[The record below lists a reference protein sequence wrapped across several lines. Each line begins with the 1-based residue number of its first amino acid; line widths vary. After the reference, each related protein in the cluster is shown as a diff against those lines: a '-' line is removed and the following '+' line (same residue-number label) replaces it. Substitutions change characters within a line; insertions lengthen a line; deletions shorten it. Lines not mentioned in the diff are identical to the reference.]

1 MLGASL
7 EDSDVEGQT
16 EESVSEIISEVPG
29 GPTMGPTELLLLL
42 LGLLLWFSS
51 TLLCAG
57 CSERVEVHTERRGVI
72 YSPSWPLNYPAG
84 LNCSWH
90 IQGGQGEVITISFR
104 NFDVAESGSCLGD
117 WLLLTPTKSGESR
130 LCGSMLPPPFISTRG
145 RVWLY
150 FHSQANSSGQAQGF
164 RLSYIRGH
172 LGQSSCQSDEF
183 LCGNGKCLPRSWKC
197 NGQDECGDATDERSC
212 SPPPTEARPGLC
224 PFGSLPCTEAQSTRC
239 LPAALR
245 CNGARDCPDGT
256 DERGCPDTTCG
267 KRLGN
272 FYGSFA
278 SPDFFRANR
287 SVAAEL
293 RCSWS
298 LDTQDP
304 KPIVLQLDLQL
315 GPRDSLHVYDGL
327 LQRAEHLL
335 QVLSYHNNR
344 RPALLESSR
353 GQMSVLYMAQ
363 PRSPGHG
370 FNATYQVKGYCFPGE
385 RPCGSDQGCYSE
397 RQRCDGYWHCPSG
410 RDEEACPTCPDGQ
423 FPCEGGTGV
432 CYPASERCNN
442 QKRCPDGSDEK
453 NCYDCQP
460 GNFHC
465 GTNLC
470 IFETWRCDG
479 QEDCLDGS
487 DERDCLAAV
496 PRKVITA
503 ALIGSLVCS
512 LLLVIALGCALKL
525 HSLRN
530 REYRAFETQMT
541 RMEAEF
547 VQREAPPSYGQLIAQ
562 GLIPPVED
570 FPVYNPTQ
578 ASVLQNLRLAMRRQI
593 RRHSTRR
600 STSSSSRRRLGHLWS
615 RLFHSAGRTRG
626 NAPLLDSPGPT
637 QIALGLHSYR
647 TVQGSRARCRSGAG
661 LGEEVD
667 VVLGMRG
674 SCCSA
679 TMDLQSCSPE
689 SPASPLSSQ
698 SADSPEEEL
707 SPMSRGSSRAPQS
720 ELPTPVQSDSS
731 AHSGPPHT
739 SQEASVPPCHTRPS
753 RKLVLELAVN
763 LKGVSLRRYSPLGPL
778 SPISPP
784 VFPSSSQTPTTTHHH
799 PWGLEVTSPSEPSSS
814 SVKAED
820 SNSHFTVEVPSRE
833 IRSRDERR
841 REGKGK
847 FCRFSRTFSDE
858 GGDSG
863 RETTPC

>member
-1 MLGASL
+1 MFAVTVRQFL
-7 EDSDVEGQT
+7 
-16 EESVSEIISEVPG
+16 
-29 GPTMGPTELLLLL
+29 
-42 LGLLLWFSS
+42 SS
-51 TLLCAG
+51 A
-57 CSERVEVHTERRGVI
+57 
-72 YSPSWPLNYPAG
+72 
-84 LNCSWH
+84 
-90 IQGGQGEVITISFR
+90 
-104 NFDVAESGSCLGD
+104 
-117 WLLLTPTKSGESR
+117 
-130 LCGSMLPPPFISTRG
+130 
-145 RVWLY
+145 
-150 FHSQANSSGQAQGF
+150 
-164 RLSYIRGH
+164 GH

-212 SPPPTEARPGLC
+212 SPAPTETQPGLC
-224 PFGSLPCTEAQSTRC
+224 PFGSLSCTEAQSTRC

-245 CNGARDCPDGT
+245 CNGVRDCPDGT
-256 DERGCPDTTCG
+256 DELGCPDTTCG

-272 FYGSFA
+272 FFGSFA

-287 SVAAEL
+287 SAAAEL
-293 RCSWS
+293 RCSWL

-363 PRSPGHG
+363 PHSPGHG
-370 FNATYQVKGYCFPGE
+370 FNATYQVLQSGRIYMFCPLPSVRSFNFFICQSKHFSQQSGSCRQCVFFQRRAQDVPSLSRQCRVFPPPFKVKGYCFPGE

-410 RDEEACPTCPDGQ
+410 RDEEACPTCPDGE

-525 HSLRN
+525 HSLRS
-530 REYRAFETQMT
+530 REYR
-541 RMEAEF
+541 
-547 VQREAPPSYGQLIAQ
+547 
-562 GLIPPVED
+562 
-570 FPVYNPTQ
+570 
-578 ASVLQNLRLAMRRQI
+578 
-593 RRHSTRR
+593 
-600 STSSSSRRRLGHLWS
+600 
-615 RLFHSAGRTRG
+615 
-626 NAPLLDSPGPT
+626 
-637 QIALGLHSYR
+637 
-647 TVQGSRARCRSGAG
+647 
-661 LGEEVD
+661 
-667 VVLGMRG
+667 
-674 SCCSA
+674 
-679 TMDLQSCSPE
+679 
-689 SPASPLSSQ
+689 
-698 SADSPEEEL
+698 
-707 SPMSRGSSRAPQS
+707 
-720 ELPTPVQSDSS
+720 
-731 AHSGPPHT
+731 
-739 SQEASVPPCHTRPS
+739 
-753 RKLVLELAVN
+753 
-763 LKGVSLRRYSPLGPL
+763 
-778 SPISPP
+778 
-784 VFPSSSQTPTTTHHH
+784 
-799 PWGLEVTSPSEPSSS
+799 
-814 SVKAED
+814 
-820 SNSHFTVEVPSRE
+820 
-833 IRSRDERR
+833 
-841 REGKGK
+841 
-847 FCRFSRTFSDE
+847 
-858 GGDSG
+858 
-863 RETTPC
+863 

>member
-1 MLGASL
+1 
-7 EDSDVEGQT
+7 
-16 EESVSEIISEVPG
+16 
-29 GPTMGPTELLLLL
+29 MGPTEPPLLLLL
-42 LGLLLWFSS
+42 PLGLLWFRSA
-51 TLLCAG
+51 LLCAAG
-57 CSERVEVHTERRGVI
+57 CGEQVEVHTERRGVI
-72 YSPSWPLNYPAG
+72 YSPAWPLNYPPG
-84 LNCSWH
+84 VNCSWH

-104 NFDVAESGSCLGD
+104 NFDVAESGRCLGD
-117 WLLLTPTKSGESR
+117 WLLLTPSWSGESR
-130 LCGSMLPPPFISTRG
+130 LCGSVLPHPYISTRG

-183 LCGNGKCLPRSWKC
+183 LCGNGKCLPRSWMC

-212 SPPPTEARPGLC
+212 SPPPTEAQRGLC
-224 PFGSLPCTEAQSTRC
+224 PFGSLPCTEGQSTRC

-278 SPDFFRANR
+278 SPDFFHANR
-287 SVAAEL
+287 SAATEL

-315 GPRDSLHVYDGL
+315 GPGDSLHVYDGL

-353 GQMSVLYMAQ
+353 GQMSVLYVAQ
-363 PRSPGHG
+363 PHSPGHG

-410 RDEEACPTCPDGQ
+410 RDEEACPMCPDGE

-525 HSLRN
+525 HSLRS

-541 RMEAEF
+541 RMEADF

-562 GLIPPVED
+562 GLIPPVDD

-600 STSSSSRRRLGHLWS
+600 STSSSSSSSSSRRRLGHLWS
-615 RLFHSAGRTRG
+615 RLLHRARG
-626 NAPLLDSPGPT
+626 HAPLLDPPGPT
-637 QIALGLHSYR
+637 QITLGLHSYR
-647 TVQGSRARCRSGAG
+647 TVGAQGPQRGASSEAG
-661 LGEEVD
+661 LRDDVD
-667 VVLGMRG
+667 VDGLPG

-679 TMDLQSCSPE
+679 TMDLQSFTPE
-689 SPASPLSSQ
+689 SPASPLSFQ
-698 SADSPEEEL
+698 SVDSPEEL
-707 SPMSRGSSRAPQS
+707 SPVSRESSRAAQS
-720 ELPTPVQSDSS
+720 GPPTPGDPS
-731 AHSGPPHT
+731 AHSGLPLT
-739 SQEASVPPCHTRPS
+739 RQEASVPPCHRRAS

-784 VFPSSSQTPTTTHHH
+784 MLPSSSRT
-799 PWGLEVTSPSEPSSS
+799 PSSQPHPQGS
-814 SVKAED
+814 EVPSPTGLLSCD
-820 SNSHFTVEVPSRE
+820 SHFTVDVPSRE
-833 IRSRDERR
+833 IRSRDER
-841 REGKGK
+841 ESEAK
-847 FCRFSRTFSDE
+847 SRLSRNLSDE
-858 GGDSG
+858 G
-863 RETTPC
+863 

>member
-1 MLGASL
+1 M
-7 EDSDVEGQT
+7 
-16 EESVSEIISEVPG
+16 VP
-29 GPTMGPTELLLLL
+29 PLPPPPPPPLLLL
-42 LGLLLWFSS
+42 LGLLWLRCAP
-51 TLLCAG
+51 LCAG
-57 CSERVEVHTERRGVI
+57 CSEQVEVHAERRGVI
-72 YSPSWPLNYPAG
+72 YSPSWPLNYPPG
-84 LNCSWH
+84 LNCSWR
-90 IQGGQGEVITISFR
+90 IQGSPGEVVTISFR
-104 NFDVAESGSCLGD
+104 NFDVAESGRCVGD
-117 WLLLTPTKSGESR
+117 WLLLTPSWSGESR
-130 LCGSMLPPPFISTRG
+130 LCGSVLPPPFISTRG

-150 FHSQANSSGQAQGF
+150 FHSQANSTGQAQGF

-197 NGQDECGDATDERSC
+197 NGQDECGDATDERGC
-212 SPPPTEARPGLC
+212 SPPPTESSPGLC
-224 PFGSLPCTEAQSTRC
+224 SAGSLPCTEAQTTRC

-245 CNGARDCPDGT
+245 CNRAWDCPDGS
-256 DERGCPDTTCG
+256 DERGCPDTACG

-278 SPDFFRANR
+278 SPDFFHANQGAG
-287 SVAAEL
+287 SEL
-293 RCSWS
+293 RCSWL
-298 LDTQDP
+298 LDTQDT

-315 GPRDSLHVYDGL
+315 GPGDLLHVYDGL
-327 LQRAEHLL
+327 LQRAELLL
-335 QVLSYHNNR
+335 QVLSHHNNR

-363 PRSPGHG
+363 PHSPGHG

-385 RPCGSDQGCYSE
+385 HPCGSDQGCYSE
-397 RQRCDGYWHCPSG
+397 LQRCDGYWHCPSG
-410 RDEEACPTCPDGQ
+410 RDEEACAMCPDGE
-423 FPCEGGTGV
+423 FPCEGATGA

-453 NCYDCQP
+453 NCHDCQP

-487 DERDCLAAV
+487 DERDCLATV

-525 HSLRN
+525 HSLRS

-593 RRHSTRR
+593 RRHSSRR
-600 STSSSSRRRLGHLWS
+600 SASSSSRRRLGHLWS
-615 RLFHSAGRTRG
+615 RLLHGRGRGRGHSA
-626 NAPLLDSPGPT
+626 LLDSTGPT
-637 QIALGLHSYR
+637 PIILGLHSYQ
-647 TVQGSRARCRSGAG
+647 TVSEQAESGGAASGAG
-661 LGEEVD
+661 LQNEAEE
-667 VVLGMRG
+667 
-674 SCCSA
+674 A
-679 TMDLQSCSPE
+679 DLQSSSCGSASADLQACTPE
-689 SPASPLSSQ
+689 SPASPLSLCS
-698 SADSPEEEL
+698 DSVESLDQEEL
-707 SPMSRGSSRAPQS
+707 SPVGGGGVQS
-720 ELPTPVQSDSS
+720 EPSSPQPASTPT
-731 AHSGPPHT
+731 
-739 SQEASVPPCHTRPS
+739 CHPRPS
-753 RKLVLELAVN
+753 KKLVLELAVN
-763 LKGVSLRRYSPLGPL
+763 LKGVSLRHYSPLGPL
-778 SPISPP
+778 SPVSPP
-784 VFPSSSQTPTTTHHH
+784 VFASSSQMHSEIS
-799 PWGLEVTSPSEPSSS
+799 EVVSPAEPLSS

-820 SNSHFTVEVPSRE
+820 GDRYFAADVQSRE
-833 IRSRDERR
+833 MSSRDEKK
-841 REGKGK
+841 REGT
-847 FCRFSRTFSDE
+847 S
-858 GGDSG
+858 
-863 RETTPC
+863 

>member
-1 MLGASL
+1 
-7 EDSDVEGQT
+7 
-16 EESVSEIISEVPG
+16 
-29 GPTMGPTELLLLL
+29 MGPTQPPPPPPPPPPLLLLL
-42 LGLLLWFSS
+42 PLIGLLWCRCVP
-51 TLLCAG
+51 LCAAA
-57 CSERVEVHTERRGVI
+57 CTEQVEVHTERRGVL
-72 YSPSWPLNYPAG
+72 YSPAWPLNYPPG

-90 IQGGQGEVITISFR
+90 IQGSPGEVITISFR
-104 NFDVAESGSCLGD
+104 NFDLMESGGCSAD
-117 WLLLTPTKSGESR
+117 WLLMTPTRSGESR
-130 LCGSMLPPPFISTRG
+130 LCGSVLPPPFISTRG

-150 FHSQANSSGQAQGF
+150 FHSGSNSAGQAQGF

-197 NGQDECGDATDERSC
+197 NGQDECGDATDEHGC
-212 SPPPTEARPGLC
+212 FPLPTEPLPSLC
-224 PFGSLPCTEAQSTRC
+224 PPGSLPCTEAQTTRC

-245 CNGARDCPDGT
+245 CNGDRDCRDGS
-256 DERGCPDTTCG
+256 DELRCPDTTCG

-278 SPDFFRANR
+278 SPDFFHADR
-287 SVAAEL
+287 SSVTEL
-293 RCSWS
+293 RCSWL

-315 GPRDSLHVYDGL
+315 GPGDSLHVYDGL

-335 QVLSYHNNR
+335 QVLSHHNNR

-363 PRSPGHG
+363 PHSPGRG

-385 RPCGSDQGCYSE
+385 HPCGSEQGCYSDH
-397 RQRCDGYWHCPSG
+397 QRCDGYWHCPSG
-410 RDEEACPTCPDGQ
+410 RDEEACAVCPDGE
-423 FPCEGGTGV
+423 FPCEGGGGGGGA
-432 CYPASERCNN
+432 CYAASERCNN

-570 FPVYNPTQ
+570 FPAYNPTQ
-578 ASVLQNLRLAMRRQI
+578 ASMLQNLRLAMRRQI
-593 RRHSTRR
+593 RRHSARR
-600 STSSSSRRRLGHLWS
+600 FSSSSSRRRLGQLWS
-615 RLFHSAGRTRG
+615 RLFRPAGRAR
-626 NAPLLDSPGPT
+626 AHAALLDPAEPAQVT
-637 QIALGLHSYR
+637 LGLHSYH
-647 TVQGSRARCRSGAG
+647 TVREEGPLGAARDAAEDG
-661 LGEEVD
+661 
-667 VVLGMRG
+667 G
-674 SCCSA
+674 SCSA
-679 TMDLQSCSPE
+679 AVDLQASVPE
-689 SPASPLSSQ
+689 SPASPLSPHSVN
-698 SADSPEEEL
+698 SSDSEAP
-707 SPMSRGSSRAPQS
+707 SPIGGVPRSDPAAPQA
-720 ELPTPVQSDSS
+720 T
-731 AHSGPPHT
+731 A
-739 SQEASVPPCHTRPS
+739 APPCRRRPS
-753 RKLVLELAVN
+753 KKLVLELAIN
-763 LKGVSLRRYSPLGPL
+763 LKGVSLKRYSPVGPF
-778 SPISPP
+778 SPVSPP
-784 VFPSSSQTPTTTHHH
+784 ALESSFLTQSERRH
-799 PWGLEVTSPSEPSSS
+799 PLGSAVTSPSEIVPPL
-814 SVKAED
+814 
-820 SNSHFTVEVPSRE
+820 VEGEEFDGDFSGDVPSE
-833 IRSRDERR
+833 ERSEVN
-841 REGKGK
+841 
-847 FCRFSRTFSDE
+847 
-858 GGDSG
+858 GDGAS
-863 RETTPC
+863 

>member
-1 MLGASL
+1 M
-7 EDSDVEGQT
+7 
-16 EESVSEIISEVPG
+16 
-29 GPTMGPTELLLLL
+29 ELLVRV
-42 LGLLLWFSS
+42 LWFRSA
-51 TLLCAG
+51 LLCAAA
-57 CSERVEVHTERRGVI
+57 CSGRVEVHTERRGAI
-72 YSPSWPLNYPAG
+72 YSPSWPINYPPG
-84 LNCSWH
+84 VNCSWN
-90 IQGGQGEVITISFR
+90 IQGSQGEVITISFR
-104 NFDVAESGSCLGD
+104 NFDVEESGGCSGD
-117 WLLLTPTKSGESR
+117 RLLLTPTWYGESR

-197 NGQDECGDATDERSC
+197 NGLDECGDATDEHGC
-212 SPPPTEARPGLC
+212 SPPPTEARPGIC
-224 PFGSLPCTEAQSTRC
+224 PPGTLSCTQAQSTRC
-239 LPAALR
+239 LPPTLR

-256 DERGCPDTTCG
+256 DELGCPDTTCG

-287 SVAAEL
+287 SAGAEL
-293 RCSWS
+293 QCSWL

-304 KPIVLQLDLQL
+304 KPIVLQLDMQL
-315 GPRDSLHVYDGL
+315 GPGDSLHVYDGL
-327 LQRAEHLL
+327 VQRAEHLL
-335 QVLSYHNNR
+335 QALSHHNNR

-353 GQMSVLYMAQ
+353 GQMSVLYLAQ

-385 RPCGSDQGCYSE
+385 RPCGGEQGCYSE

-410 RDEEACPTCPDGQ
+410 RDEEACPTCPDGEY
-423 FPCEGGTGV
+423 PCEGGTGA
-432 CYPASERCNN
+432 CYPGSERCNN

-512 LLLVIALGCALKL
+512 LLLVIALGCAFKL
-525 HSLRN
+525 YSLRS

-541 RMEAEF
+541 RLEAEF

-578 ASVLQNLRLAMRRQI
+578 ASVLQNLRSAMRRQI
-593 RRHSTRR
+593 RRHSSRR
-600 STSSSSRRRLGHLWS
+600 SSSSSRRRLGRLWS
-615 RLFHSAGRTRG
+615 RLFHRG
-626 NAPLLDSPGPT
+626 ARARGHAPLLDPPGPT
-637 QIALGLHSYR
+637 QITLGLHSYH
-647 TVQGSRARCRSGAG
+647 TVEEQGPGAG
-661 LGEEVD
+661 VC
-667 VVLGMRG
+667 VAGMPLVTG
-674 SCCSA
+674 
-679 TMDLQSCSPE
+679 SCSPAAMDLEAPHAE
-689 SPASPLSSQ
+689 SPPSPLSSQ
-698 SADSPEEEL
+698 TASPEEEDL
-707 SPMSRGSSRAPQS
+707 LDGSPHSHVSRAPQS
-720 ELPTPVQSDSS
+720 GPPTPGQSNSL
-731 AHSGPPHT
+731 APGRPPT
-739 SQEASVPPCHTRPS
+739 FQDGLTPPYCRRAS
-753 RKLVLELAVN
+753 RKLVLDLAVN
-763 LKGVSLRRYSPLGPL
+763 LRGVALRHYSPLGPL

-784 VFPSSSQTPTTTHHH
+784 VAPSGSQTHRTQPRTQ
-799 PWGLEVTSPSEPSSS
+799 GREGTSPTEPSSS
-814 SVKAED
+814 SARADD
-820 SNSHFTVEVPSRE
+820 SESRHNLEVSNRE
-833 IRSRDERR
+833 ER
-841 REGKGK
+841 
-847 FCRFSRTFSDE
+847 
-858 GGDSG
+858 GGEEQG
-863 RETTPC
+863 GGVMQEQR

>member
-1 MLGASL
+1 
-7 EDSDVEGQT
+7 
-16 EESVSEIISEVPG
+16 
-29 GPTMGPTELLLLL
+29 
-42 LGLLLWFSS
+42 
-51 TLLCAG
+51 
-57 CSERVEVHTERRGVI
+57 
-72 YSPSWPLNYPAG
+72 
-84 LNCSWH
+84 
-90 IQGGQGEVITISFR
+90 
-104 NFDVAESGSCLGD
+104 
-117 WLLLTPTKSGESR
+117 
-130 LCGSMLPPPFISTRG
+130 
-145 RVWLY
+145 
-150 FHSQANSSGQAQGF
+150 
-164 RLSYIRGH
+164 
-172 LGQSSCQSDEF
+172 
-183 LCGNGKCLPRSWKC
+183 
-197 NGQDECGDATDERSC
+197 
-212 SPPPTEARPGLC
+212 
-224 PFGSLPCTEAQSTRC
+224 
-239 LPAALR
+239 
-245 CNGARDCPDGT
+245 
-256 DERGCPDTTCG
+256 
-267 KRLGN
+267 
-272 FYGSFA
+272 
-278 SPDFFRANR
+278 
-287 SVAAEL
+287 
-293 RCSWS
+293 
-298 LDTQDP
+298 
-304 KPIVLQLDLQL
+304 
-315 GPRDSLHVYDGL
+315 
-327 LQRAEHLL
+327 
-335 QVLSYHNNR
+335 
-344 RPALLESSR
+344 
-353 GQMSVLYMAQ
+353 MSVLYMAQ
-363 PRSPGHG
+363 PHSPGHG

-410 RDEEACPTCPDGQ
+410 RDEEACPMCPDGE

-525 HSLRN
+525 HSLRS

-600 STSSSSRRRLGHLWS
+600 STSSSSRRRLGHLWN
-615 RLFHSAGRTRG
+615 RLFHSGGRARG
-626 NAPLLDSPGPT
+626 HAPLLDPPGPT
-637 QIALGLHSYR
+637 QITLGLHSYR
-647 TVQGSRARCRSGAG
+647 TVGEQGPQDRSGAG
-661 LGEEVD
+661 LGDEVD
-667 VVLGMRG
+667 VVGMPG

-679 TMDLQSCSPE
+679 TVDLQSCTSE
-689 SPASPLSSQ
+689 SPASPLSFQSVDSQ
-698 SADSPEEEL
+698 EEEEL
-707 SPMSRGSSRAPQS
+707 SPVSRDSSRAPHS
-720 ELPTPVQSDSS
+720 EPATPCQSDSS
-731 AHSGPPHT
+731 THCRLPLTP
-739 SQEASVPPCHTRPS
+739 QEASAPPCHRRAS

-763 LKGVSLRRYSPLGPL
+763 LKGVTLRRYSPLGPL

-784 VFPSSSQTPTTTHHH
+784 VFPSNSQTPSTQPH
-799 PWGLEVTSPSEPSSS
+799 PQGSEVTSPTDPLSC

-820 SNSHFTVEVPSRE
+820 SDSHFSVDVPSRE
-833 IRSRDERR
+833 IRSRDERKSEAKSR
-841 REGKGK
+841 I
-847 FCRFSRTFSDE
+847 CSFSRALSDE

-863 RETTPC
+863 RETPC

>member
-1 MLGASL
+1 
-7 EDSDVEGQT
+7 
-16 EESVSEIISEVPG
+16 
-29 GPTMGPTELLLLL
+29 MGPREPPLPLLLLPL
-42 LGLLLWFSS
+42 IGLLWCRCAP
-51 TLLCAG
+51 LCAAA
-57 CSERVEVHTERRGVI
+57 CAEQVEVHTERRGVL
-72 YSPSWPLNYPAG
+72 YSPSWPLNYPPG
-84 LNCSWH
+84 LNCSWR
-90 IQGGQGEVITISFR
+90 IQGSPGEVITISFR
-104 NFDVAESGSCLGD
+104 NFDLMESGGCLGD
-117 WLLLTPTKSGESR
+117 WLLLTPTWSGESR
-130 LCGSMLPPPFISTRG
+130 LCGSVLPSPFISTRG

-150 FHSQANSSGQAQGF
+150 FHSGTNSSGQAQGF

-197 NGQDECGDATDERSC
+197 NGQDECGDATDEHSC
-212 SPPPTEARPGLC
+212 SPPPTEPLPSLC
-224 PFGSLPCTEAQSTRC
+224 PLGSLPCTEAQTTRC
-239 LPAALR
+239 LPASLR
-245 CNGARDCPDGT
+245 CNGDRDCRDGS
-256 DERGCPDTTCG
+256 DELHCPDTTCG

-278 SPDFFRANR
+278 SPDFFHADRR
-287 SVAAEL
+287 PVTEL
-293 RCSWS
+293 RCSWL

-304 KPIVLQLDLQL
+304 KPIMLQLDLQL
-315 GPRDSLHVYDGL
+315 GPEDSLHVYDGL

-335 QVLSYHNNR
+335 QVLSHHNNR

-363 PRSPGHG
+363 PHSPGRG

-385 RPCGSDQGCYSE
+385 HPCGSEQGCYSDH
-397 RQRCDGYWHCPSG
+397 QRCDGYWHCPSG
-410 RDEEACPTCPDGQ
+410 RDEEACAMCPDGE
-423 FPCEGGTGV
+423 FPCEGGTGA
-432 CYPASERCNN
+432 CYAASERCNN

-570 FPVYNPTQ
+570 FPAYNPTQ
-578 ASVLQNLRLAMRRQI
+578 ASMLQNLRLAMRRQI

-600 STSSSSRRRLGHLWS
+600 SSSSSSRRRVGALWS
-615 RLFHSAGRTRG
+615 RLLRSAGRARG
-626 NAPLLDSPGPT
+626 HAALLDPAEPAQVT
-637 QIALGLHSYR
+637 LGLHSYH
-647 TVQGSRARCRSGAG
+647 TVREEGSPGGAMSGAHVREDA
-661 LGEEVD
+661 EE
-667 VVLGMRG
+667 GG
-674 SCCSA
+674 FPSSYSSA
-679 TMDLQSCSPE
+679 VADLQASAPE
-689 SPASPLSSQ
+689 SPASPLSLLSVN
-698 SADSPEEEL
+698 SSDPEEL
-707 SPMSRGSSRAPQS
+707 SPVSSSGA
-720 ELPTPVQSDSS
+720 EVAQSDPPTLQAAS
-731 AHSGPPHT
+731 APPR
-739 SQEASVPPCHTRPS
+739 RPS
-753 RKLVLELAVN
+753 KKLVLELAVN
-763 LKGVSLRRYSPLGPL
+763 LKGVSLKRYSPLGPF
-778 SPISPP
+778 SPASPP
-784 VFPSSSQTPTTTHHH
+784 ALARSFLMQSAQFH
-799 PWGLEVTSPSEPSSS
+799 PQGSEVTSPSEPISPL
-814 SVKAED
+814 AEGEERD
-820 SNSHFTVEVPSRE
+820 SHFPMDVPTE
-833 IRSRDERR
+833 ERSSGDEKNT
-841 REGKGK
+841 EGA
-847 FCRFSRTFSDE
+847 S
-858 GGDSG
+858 
-863 RETTPC
+863 

>member
-1 MLGASL
+1 MERIGFLAFNRYIKIQLASA
-7 EDSDVEGQT
+7 
-16 EESVSEIISEVPG
+16 
-29 GPTMGPTELLLLL
+29 LLP
-42 LGLLLWFSS
+42 FSF
-51 TLLCAG
+51 CYPAG
-57 CSERVEVHTERRGVI
+57 CSERMEVHTERRGVI
-72 YSPSWPLNYPAG
+72 YSPSWPFNYPAG
-84 LNCSWH
+84 VNCSWH

-104 NFDVAESGSCLGD
+104 NFDLAESGSCSGD
-117 WLLLTPTKSGESR
+117 WLLLTPTWNRESR
-130 LCGSMLPPPFISTRG
+130 LCGSMLPPPIISTRG
-145 RVWLY
+145 RVWLF
-150 FHSQANSSGQAQGF
+150 FHSHANSSGQAQGF

-197 NGQDECGDATDERSC
+197 NGQDECGDATDEHSC
-212 SPPPTEARPGLC
+212 APPPTEAQPGLC
-224 PFGSLPCTEAQSTRC
+224 PFGSLPCTEVQSTRC

-256 DERGCPDTTCG
+256 DELRCPDTTCG

-278 SPDFFRANR
+278 SPDFFRANH
-287 SVAAEL
+287 SAVTEL
-293 RCSWS
+293 RCSWL

-315 GPRDSLHVYDGL
+315 GPLDSLHVYDGL
-327 LQRAEHLL
+327 LLQAEHLL
-335 QVLSYHNNR
+335 QVLSHHNNR
-344 RPALLESSR
+344 RLTLLESSR
-353 GQMSVLYMAQ
+353 GQMSVLYRAQ
-363 PRSPGHG
+363 PHSPGHG

-385 RPCGSDQGCYSE
+385 HPCGSDQGCYSE

-410 RDEEACPTCPDGQ
+410 RDEEGCPTCPDGE

-525 HSLRN
+525 HSLRS

-570 FPVYNPTQ
+570 FPVYSPTQ
-578 ASVLQNLRLAMRRQI
+578 ASMLQNLRLAMRRQI

-615 RLFHSAGRTRG
+615 RLFHVGGRARG
-626 NAPLLDSPGPT
+626 HVPLLDGPGHT
-637 QIALGLHSYR
+637 QITLGLHSYR
-647 TVQGSRARCRSGAG
+647 TVGEQGPQVESRDQFGDEFDLVGSGSRF
-661 LGEEVD
+661 
-667 VVLGMRG
+667 
-674 SCCSA
+674 SA
-679 TMDLQSCSPE
+679 TMDSQPCTPE
-689 SPASPLSSQ
+689 SPASPLSFQSVDSQ
-698 SADSPEEEL
+698 EDEESSPV
-707 SPMSRGSSRAPQS
+707 SRESTRSPQS
-720 ELPTPVQSDSS
+720 EPPTPVQSDSS
-731 AHSGPPHT
+731 AHSGLPPI
-739 SQEASVPPCHTRPS
+739 SQEASVPPYHPRAS

-763 LKGVSLRRYSPLGPL
+763 LKGVSLRRYSPLGPR
-778 SPISPP
+778 SPISHPL
-784 VFPSSSQTPTTTHHH
+784 FPSSSHTTPTQSQ
-799 PWGLEVTSPSEPSSS
+799 PQVPGGTSTSEPLSSS
-814 SVKAED
+814 MKAED
-820 SNSHFTVEVPSRE
+820 SDSHFTVEVPSGNRG
-833 IRSRDERR
+833 SRDERR
-841 REGKGK
+841 REGKSRL
-847 FCRFSRTFSDE
+847 CRFSRTHSEE

-863 RETTPC
+863 RERTPS

>member
-1 MLGASL
+1 
-7 EDSDVEGQT
+7 
-16 EESVSEIISEVPG
+16 
-29 GPTMGPTELLLLL
+29 MGLTVLLLLLL
-42 LGLLLWFSS
+42 LGLLWFRCSP
-51 TLLCAG
+51 LCAG
-57 CSERVEVHTERRGVI
+57 CSEQVEVHTERRGVI

-84 LNCSWH
+84 VNCSWH

-104 NFDVAESGSCLGD
+104 NFDLAETGGCLGD
-117 WLLLTPTKSGESR
+117 WLLLTPVRNGEFR
-130 LCGSMLPPPFISTRG
+130 LCGSMLPPPIISTRG
-145 RVWLY
+145 RMWLY
-150 FHSQANSSGQAQGF
+150 FHSKANSSGQAQGF

-172 LGQSSCQSDEF
+172 LGQSSCQPDEF

-197 NGQDECGDATDERSC
+197 NGQDECGDGTDERSC
-212 SPPPTEARPGLC
+212 SPPPTEAHLGLC
-224 PFGSLPCTEAQSTRC
+224 PFASLPCTEAQSTRC
-239 LPAALR
+239 LPAAMR
-245 CNGARDCPDGT
+245 CNGARDCTDGT
-256 DERGCPDTTCG
+256 DELGCPDTACG
-267 KRLGN
+267 KHLRN

-278 SPDFFRANR
+278 SPDFFRPNR
-287 SVAAEL
+287 STASEL
-293 RCSWS
+293 TCSWL

-304 KPIVLQLDLQL
+304 KPIMLQLDLQL

-327 LQRAEHLL
+327 LQQAEHLL
-335 QVLSYHNNR
+335 QVLSHHNNR
-344 RPALLESSR
+344 RMVLLESSR

-363 PRSPGHG
+363 PHSPGHG

-385 RPCGSDQGCYSE
+385 HPCGSDQGCFSE

-410 RDEEACPTCPDGQ
+410 RDEEACPTCPDGE
-423 FPCEGGTGV
+423 FPCEGGAGM

-525 HSLRN
+525 HSLRS

-578 ASVLQNLRLAMRRQI
+578 ASMLQNLRVAMRRQI

-600 STSSSSRRRLGHLWS
+600 SSSSSPFQRHLGHLWGRLIRS
-615 RLFHSAGRTRG
+615 RGRARG
-626 NAPLLDSPGPT
+626 HIPLLDSPGPT
-637 QIALGLHSYR
+637 QIILGLHSYR
-647 TVQGSRARCRSGAG
+647 TVGEQGPPVRARDQLGDEDDVMVGMSGS
-661 LGEEVD
+661 
-667 VVLGMRG
+667 
-674 SCCSA
+674 SCLA
-679 TMDLQSCSPE
+679 TMGLQPCTPE

-698 SADSPEEEL
+698 SVDSPDDEDLLPVCEEEARTPL
-707 SPMSRGSSRAPQS
+707 SEP
-720 ELPTPVQSDSS
+720 PTAGHSDSS
-731 AHSGPPHT
+731 AHSEHRPTP
-739 SQEASVPPCHTRPS
+739 QEASMPLCHPRLS
-753 RKLVLELAVN
+753 KKLVLELAVN
-763 LKGVSLRRYSPLGPL
+763 FQGVSLRRYSPLGPL

-784 VFPSSSQTPTTTHHH
+784 VFSSSSLTPLTQSHSQS
-799 PWGLEVTSPSEPSSS
+799 PEVTSPTGPLLSP
-814 SVKAED
+814 VKAED
-820 SNSHFTVEVPSRE
+820 TNSHFTVQMPSRD
-833 IRSRDERR
+833 RRNRDERR
-841 REGKGK
+841 RRREGKS
-847 FCRFSRTFSDE
+847 RLSTFSRTLNDE
-858 GGDSG
+858 GGGSE
-863 RETTPC
+863 REATSS